1 MACQSAQAEAK
12 AVILLLTDAAQAR
25 AVMAKA
31 WPKVTEALSAGKRL
45 QLVITRQKRSSEANA
60 RMWAMLGEVAAQ
72 VEWHGMRLSK
82 EDWKAMFTASL
93 KKQRAVP
100 GIDGG
105 FVVLGSSTSD
115 MTREEISDLMA
126 LIEAFGAQH
135 GVRFAAQQREMA

>member
-1 MACQSAQAEAK
+1 M
-12 AVILLLTDAAQAR
+12 ILLLTDAAQAR
-25 AVMAKA
+25 VVMTKA
-31 WPKVTEALSAGKRL
+31 WPKVTEALAAGKRL

-72 VEWHGMRLSK
+72 VDWHGMRLSK

-115 MTREEISDLMA
+115 MTSEEISELMA

-135 GVRFAAQQREMA
+135 GVRFAAQIDRDDPNRTGG

>member
-1 MACQSAQAEAK
+1 M
-12 AVILLLTDAAQAR
+12 ILLLTDAAQAR

-31 WPKVTEALSAGKRL
+31 WPKVTEALAAGKRL

-115 MTREEISDLMA
+115 MTGEEISDLMA